1 MRNFPDFGANARNC
15 DIAAKPVRRSKCA
28 KPHRGR
34 HAEYMLKVKQEAPPP
49 APFATA
55 YDITHSPVAPGPP
68 RTMLPRAET
77 IAAAP
82 KVRSAIVKPPP
93 KGKSTKAS
101 IARMSAAAA
110 VRREKREALEA
121 LQAGAG
127 PSTSSEEV
135 VCTGECSWEARD
147 VALRDSAVHV
157 DDSD

>member
-1 MRNFPDFGANARNC
+1 VRNRIEDA
-15 DIAAKPVRRSKCA
+15 
-28 KPHRGR
+28 
-34 HAEYMLKVKQEAPPP
+34 MLKVKQEAPPP